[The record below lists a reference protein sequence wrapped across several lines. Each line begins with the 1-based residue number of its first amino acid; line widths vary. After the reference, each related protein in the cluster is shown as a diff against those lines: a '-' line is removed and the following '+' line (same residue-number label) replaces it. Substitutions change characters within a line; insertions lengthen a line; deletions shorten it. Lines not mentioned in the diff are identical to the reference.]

1 MYFLPNFISYLKMQ
15 KTEKEVFKKCHDNE
29 QLLKTTDDYH
39 YNSDRKI
46 KKKVS
51 KYKVNSIRK

>member
-1 MYFLPNFISYLKMQ
+1 MQ